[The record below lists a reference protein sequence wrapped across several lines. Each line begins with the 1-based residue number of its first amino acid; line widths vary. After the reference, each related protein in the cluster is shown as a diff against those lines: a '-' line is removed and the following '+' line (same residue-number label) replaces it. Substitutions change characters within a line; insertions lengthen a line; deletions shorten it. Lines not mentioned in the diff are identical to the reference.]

1 MNEADILAMT
11 YEDLCTVKR
20 MNDFEDVETNITSQE
35 YVSVYEDVSC
45 ALSQTGLG
53 QAGGLAVVEDAD
65 MLNVTISEYRLFTKP
80 DIQFVKGDKV
90 IIKQRASGKTFTLY
104 AKEPF
109 YYPSHCEVNLTG
121 RDPNG

>member
-11 YEDLCTVKR
+11 YEDLCIVER
-20 MNDFEDVETNITSQE
+20 IDDVEDPLTNITKQE
-35 YVSVYEDVSC
+35 YVLAYEDVQC

-80 DIQFVKGDKV
+80 DILFLKGDKV
-90 IIKQRASGKTFTLY
+90 IVQQKASGQNFTLF

-109 YYPSHCEVNLTG
+109 YYPSHCEVNLTR

>member
-11 YEDLCTVKR
+11 YEDQCIVER
-20 MNDFEDVETNITSQE
+20 IDDVEDPLTNITKQE
-35 YVSVYEDVSC
+35 YVSVYEDVQC

-53 QAGGLAVVEDAD
+53 QAGGLAVIEDAD
-65 MLNVTISEYRLFTKP
+65 MLNATISEYRLFTKP
-80 DIQFVKGDKV
+80 NILFLKGDKV
-90 IIKQRASGKTFTLY
+90 IVKQKASGHSFTLY

-109 YYPSHCEVNLTG
+109 YYSDHCEVNLTG

>member
-20 MNDFEDVETNITSQE
+20 MNDVEDVETNITSQK
-35 YVSVYEDVSC
+35 YVPVYEDVYC

-80 DIQFVKGDKV
+80 DIHFAKGDKV
-90 IIKQRASGKTFTLY
+90 IVKQKASGKPLLY
-104 AKEPF
+104 
-109 YYPSHCEVNLTG
+109 T
-121 RDPNG
+121 